1 MIKLS
6 NKVST
11 LTLSLTLGL
20 QDVVYSDV
28 KLQTS
33 EDVTPSSNDKHT
45 EVTHADDV
53 TYSEVVVLRQQ
64 PK

>member
-11 LTLSLTLGL
+11 VTLSLTLCV

-28 KLQTS
+28 KLKPS
-33 EDVTPSSNDKHT
+33 RDVTPSSNDKHT
-45 EVTHADDV
+45 EAAHADDV
-53 TYSEVVVLRQQ
+53 TYSEVIVLRQQ